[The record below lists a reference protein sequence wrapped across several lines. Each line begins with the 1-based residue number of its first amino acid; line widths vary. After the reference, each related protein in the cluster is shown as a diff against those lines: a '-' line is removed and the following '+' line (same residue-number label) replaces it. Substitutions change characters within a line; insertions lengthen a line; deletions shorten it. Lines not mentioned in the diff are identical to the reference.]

1 MVSGK
6 NDGHTRDQLEVLR
19 AIAGKIDDPAQRAI
33 ALAHSSSILGRN
45 SQLPKQVST
54 AFLTLASEAA
64 KAATIPAQRN
74 LATQE
79 VLLAMAENALAEVT
93 DNARRGMGQQA
104 QTANSYLDA
113 VVRQGA
119 SGALAAPLLAI
130 DHQAKKVLGMATKAE
145 VSLTSAVSALEREPG
160 ITQRAAL
167 LLRIAKRPGF
177 SRDEKLEAAATRLAS
192 AADAKASTEKAET
205 LARLAQFYAQ
215 SGKTDQYQALA
226 RRATEVTGLTALEK
240 GKVGANVLVRGEM
253 AAALGFHRAGAY
265 QESESRIKKV
275 AGYLL

>member
-1 MVSGK
+1 MPGAGWGNKPRRPTAIWMPLSAKVRPG
-6 NDGHTRDQLEVLR
+6 LWLR
-19 AIAGKIDDPAQRAI
+19 
-33 ALAHSSSILGRN
+33 HSWRLTT
-45 SQLPKQVST
+45 KQ
-54 AFLTLASEAA
+54 
-64 KAATIPAQRN
+64 
-74 LATQE
+74 
-79 VLLAMAENALAEVT
+79 
-93 DNARRGMGQQA
+93 
-104 QTANSYLDA
+104 
-113 VVRQGA
+113 
-119 SGALAAPLLAI
+119 
-130 DHQAKKVLGMATKAE
+130 KKVLGMATKAE

-215 SGKTDQYQALA
+215 SGNTDQYQALA

-275 AGYLL
+275 ASYLL